1 MTEGRIIFKEQSYRI
16 IGACFEVYKEKG
28 NGFLETV
35 YHECLA
41 LELER
46 FVNRAFSRVSRLS

>member
-1 MTEGRIIFKEQSYRI
+1 MVEGRTIFKEQSYRI
-16 IGACFEVYKEKG
+16 IRACFEVYKEKG

-41 LELER
+41 LKLER
-46 FVNRAFSRVSRLS
+46 FVNQALSRVPRFS